1 MNDDKP
7 DLYALRLKAVIS
19 FMESLRKIRLRAT
32 VVLAIVV
39 MGNPVI
45 QSIGTDLTGW
55 MASLAWWLT
64 VVFGS
69 LCLTIIV
76 GATVMLWRLEKERDR
91 AFCGRPGKW

>member
-19 FMESLRKIRLRAT
+19 FMESLRKIRLMAT

-39 MGNPVI
+39 MGIPMI
-45 QSIGTDLTGW
+45 QAIGTDLSGW
-55 MASLAWWLT
+55 MERLAWWLT

-76 GATVMLWRLEKERDR
+76 GVTVMLWRLAKERDR
-91 AFCGRPGKW
+91 AFCGKPRK